1 MLKNYLKIS
10 IRSLIRHKLFSGI
23 NILGLAL
30 GLSAFL
36 LIQEYVN
43 FEKSYDT
50 HYEKADQLY
59 RVSTFEVI
67 NDVVEAKD
75 AMATYGAGKVLT
87 DEIPEIINYT
97 VTLKFEELVFRK
109 GENIV
114 HEKKVISGDSNFLKL
129 FTYKALQG
137 DIETM

>member
-36 LIQEYVN
+36 LINEYVN
-43 FEKSYDT
+43 FEKSYDSF
-50 HYEKADQLY
+50 HDKADQLY

-67 NDVVEAKD
+67 NGVVETKD

-87 DEIPEIINYT
+87 EEIPEIINYT

-109 GENIV
+109 GENTI
-114 HEKKVISGDSNFLKL
+114 HERKCDFGGFKFL
-129 FTYKALQG
+129 
-137 DIETM
+137 